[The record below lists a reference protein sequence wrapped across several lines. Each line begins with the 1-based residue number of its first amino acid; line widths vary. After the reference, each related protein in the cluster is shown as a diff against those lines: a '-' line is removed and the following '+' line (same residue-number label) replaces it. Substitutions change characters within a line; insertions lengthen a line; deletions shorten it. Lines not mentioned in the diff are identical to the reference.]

1 MSNETLVSFT
11 RTDDLFF
18 LACFL
23 YLKQSE
29 VYSIPVLFPHLNL
42 HEAMFALYVCHF
54 GIGIIQVYNKQPWLI
69 CCGVVIDCQ
78 YLCTEIQMVHMSQV
92 FVKCLH

>member
-42 HEAMFALYVCHF
+42 HEAMFALYVC
-54 GIGIIQVYNKQPWLI
+54 L
-69 CCGVVIDCQ
+69 
-78 YLCTEIQMVHMSQV
+78 
-92 FVKCLH
+92 